1 MTRLNL
7 SKSCEEE
14 VIIQLVELQRNATL
28 KARSPRTSR

>member
-14 VIIQLVELQRNATL
+14 VISQLVELQRRATDH
-28 KARSPRTSR
+28 ARQMV